1 MKTKS
6 LLKSLM
12 DLLFRSF
19 FARKYCASTSLLTV
33 SENLLKYLALWQM
46 TEMRLFEY
54 FPTTVYSETAKYEAS
69 SSHFLQKSWRK
80 KMTLDF
86 ILCQS
91 RKLYEESWNEECFFE
106 GFPNDEFSAT
116 AKKGVPRVGL
126 GFALRICTN
135 PPMNSEFE
143 MKQGQIFLPTSKLWK
158 NTCWLIHVIDR
169 LRPFLSL
176 KWSPVRFNN
185 FFAQWPFK
193 IG

>member
-33 SENLLKYLALWQM
+33 SENLLKNIAFWQM
-46 TEMRLFEY
+46 TETRLFEY

-80 KMTLDF
+80 KKTLDF

-116 AKKGVPRVGL
+116 AKKEGVPRVGSV
-126 GFALRICTN
+126 LRCG
-135 PPMNSEFE
+135 SA
-143 MKQGQIFLPTSKLWK
+143 QILQW
-158 NTCWLIHVIDR
+158 I
-169 LRPFLSL
+169 LSL
-176 KWSPVRFNN
+176 EWSKARFS
-185 FFAQWPFK
+185 FSQLLSYEK
-193 IG
+193 IPADWSMSLIVFVPSSL